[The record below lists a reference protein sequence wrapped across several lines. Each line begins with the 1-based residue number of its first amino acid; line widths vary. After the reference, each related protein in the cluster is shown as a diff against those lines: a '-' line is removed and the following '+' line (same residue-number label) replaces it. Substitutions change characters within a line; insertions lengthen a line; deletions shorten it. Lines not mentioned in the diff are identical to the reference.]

1 MSKILIIP
9 LFIVALV
16 SGPLFEIL
24 MGEILSTLSLVI
36 SATSTLL
43 VLIINFLLQL
53 RKINNKSRQ
62 LYIDLKNTKESV
74 LKIKDQLA
82 ELQKRI
88 EFTIEE
94 FFNDL
99 KIVLE
104 NVFDKSNSLS
114 VNQDNNQ
121 METPVFIAEH
131 KKKRSKK

>member
-1 MSKILIIP
+1 MVLKRNKKMSSSKN
-9 LFIVALV
+9 V
-16 SGPLFEIL
+16 S
-24 MGEILSTLSLVI
+24 LSNS
-36 SATSTLL
+36 
-43 VLIINFLLQL
+43 
-53 RKINNKSRQ
+53 NNKRAEMLVKIDSM
-62 LYIDLKNTKESV
+62 LEEIDSKYGPYILE
-74 LKIKDQLA
+74 

-131 KKKRSKK
+131 NKKRTKKK

>member
-1 MSKILIIP
+1 MVLKRNKKMSSSKD
-9 LFIVALV
+9 V
-16 SGPLFEIL
+16 S
-24 MGEILSTLSLVI
+24 LSNS
-36 SATSTLL
+36 
-43 VLIINFLLQL
+43 
-53 RKINNKSRQ
+53 NNKRAEMLVKIDSM
-62 LYIDLKNTKESV
+62 LEEIDSKYGPYILE
-74 LKIKDQLA
+74 

-99 KIVLE
+99 KIVLQ

-131 KKKRSKK
+131 NKKRTKKK

>member
-1 MSKILIIP
+1 MVLKRNKKMSSSKD
-9 LFIVALV
+9 V
-16 SGPLFEIL
+16 S
-24 MGEILSTLSLVI
+24 LSNS
-36 SATSTLL
+36 
-43 VLIINFLLQL
+43 
-53 RKINNKSRQ
+53 NNKRAEMLVKIDSMLEEIDSKYGQ
-62 LYIDLKNTKESV
+62 YILE
-74 LKIKDQLA
+74 

-131 KKKRSKK
+131 NKKRTKKK

>member
-1 MSKILIIP
+1 MVLKRNKKMSSSKD
-9 LFIVALV
+9 V
-16 SGPLFEIL
+16 S
-24 MGEILSTLSLVI
+24 LSNS
-36 SATSTLL
+36 
-43 VLIINFLLQL
+43 
-53 RKINNKSRQ
+53 NNKRAEMLVKIDSR
-62 LYIDLKNTKESV
+62 LEEIDSKYGPYILE
-74 LKIKDQLA
+74 

-131 KKKRSKK
+131 NKKRTKKK

>member
-1 MSKILIIP
+1 MVLKRNKKMGSSKN
-9 LFIVALV
+9 V
-16 SGPLFEIL
+16 S
-24 MGEILSTLSLVI
+24 LSNS
-36 SATSTLL
+36 
-43 VLIINFLLQL
+43 
-53 RKINNKSRQ
+53 NNKRAEMLVKIDSM
-62 LYIDLKNTKESV
+62 LEEIDSKYGPYILE
-74 LKIKDQLA
+74 

-131 KKKRSKK
+131 NKKRTKKK

>member
-1 MSKILIIP
+1 MSSSKDVSLSDSNDKRAEMLVKIDSMLEEID
-9 LFIVALV
+9 
-16 SGPLFEIL
+16 SKYGPYIL
-24 MGEILSTLSLVI
+24 E
-36 SATSTLL
+36 
-43 VLIINFLLQL
+43 
-53 RKINNKSRQ
+53 
-62 LYIDLKNTKESV
+62 
-74 LKIKDQLA
+74 

-131 KKKRSKK
+131 NKKRTKKK

>member
-1 MSKILIIP
+1 MSSSKD
-9 LFIVALV
+9 V
-16 SGPLFEIL
+16 S
-24 MGEILSTLSLVI
+24 LSNS
-36 SATSTLL
+36 
-43 VLIINFLLQL
+43 
-53 RKINNKSRQ
+53 NNKRAEMLVKIDSM
-62 LYIDLKNTKESV
+62 LEEIDSKYGPYILE
-74 LKIKDQLA
+74 

-121 METPVFIAEH
+121 METPVFIAEQNKKRT
-131 KKKRSKK
+131 KKK

>member
-1 MSKILIIP
+1 MVLKRNKKMSSSKD
-9 LFIVALV
+9 V
-16 SGPLFEIL
+16 S
-24 MGEILSTLSLVI
+24 LSNS
-36 SATSTLL
+36 
-43 VLIINFLLQL
+43 
-53 RKINNKSRQ
+53 NNKRAEMLVKIDSM
-62 LYIDLKNTKESV
+62 LEEIDTKYGPYILE
-74 LKIKDQLA
+74 

-88 EFTIEE
+88 DFTIEE

-131 KKKRSKK
+131 NKKRTKKK

>member
-1 MSKILIIP
+1 MSSSKD
-9 LFIVALV
+9 V
-16 SGPLFEIL
+16 S
-24 MGEILSTLSLVI
+24 LSKS
-36 SATSTLL
+36 
-43 VLIINFLLQL
+43 
-53 RKINNKSRQ
+53 NNKRAEMLVKIDSM
-62 LYIDLKNTKESV
+62 LEEIDSKYGPYILE
-74 LKIKDQLA
+74 

-131 KKKRSKK
+131 NKKRTKKK

>member
-1 MSKILIIP
+1 MVLKRNKKMSSSKD
-9 LFIVALV
+9 V
-16 SGPLFEIL
+16 S
-24 MGEILSTLSLVI
+24 LSNS
-36 SATSTLL
+36 
-43 VLIINFLLQL
+43 
-53 RKINNKSRQ
+53 NNKRAEMLVKIDSM
-62 LYIDLKNTKESV
+62 LEEIDSKYGPYILE
-74 LKIKDQLA
+74 

-121 METPVFIAEH
+121 METPVFIADH
-131 KKKRSKK
+131 NKKRTKKK

>member
-1 MSKILIIP
+1 MGSSKN
-9 LFIVALV
+9 V
-16 SGPLFEIL
+16 S
-24 MGEILSTLSLVI
+24 LSNS
-36 SATSTLL
+36 
-43 VLIINFLLQL
+43 
-53 RKINNKSRQ
+53 NNKRAEMLVKIDSM
-62 LYIDLKNTKESV
+62 LEEIDSKYGPYILE
-74 LKIKDQLA
+74 

-131 KKKRSKK
+131 NKKRTKKK

>member
-1 MSKILIIP
+1 MVLKRNKKISSSKD
-9 LFIVALV
+9 V
-16 SGPLFEIL
+16 S
-24 MGEILSTLSLVI
+24 LSNS
-36 SATSTLL
+36 
-43 VLIINFLLQL
+43 
-53 RKINNKSRQ
+53 NNKRAEMLVKIDSM
-62 LYIDLKNTKESV
+62 LEEIDSKYGPYILE
-74 LKIKDQLA
+74 

-131 KKKRSKK
+131 NKKRTKKK

>member
-1 MSKILIIP
+1 MGSSKN
-9 LFIVALV
+9 V
-16 SGPLFEIL
+16 S
-24 MGEILSTLSLVI
+24 LSNS
-36 SATSTLL
+36 
-43 VLIINFLLQL
+43 
-53 RKINNKSRQ
+53 NNKRAEMLVKIDSM
-62 LYIDLKNTKESV
+62 LEEIDTKYGPYILE
-74 LKIKDQLA
+74 

-131 KKKRSKK
+131 NKKRTKKK

>member
-1 MSKILIIP
+1 MVLKRNKKMSSSKD
-9 LFIVALV
+9 V
-16 SGPLFEIL
+16 S
-24 MGEILSTLSLVI
+24 LSKS
-36 SATSTLL
+36 
-43 VLIINFLLQL
+43 
-53 RKINNKSRQ
+53 NNKRAEMLVKIDSM
-62 LYIDLKNTKESV
+62 LEEIDSKYGPYILE
-74 LKIKDQLA
+74 

-131 KKKRSKK
+131 NKKRTKKK

>member
-1 MSKILIIP
+1 MVLKRNKKIGSSKN
-9 LFIVALV
+9 V
-16 SGPLFEIL
+16 S
-24 MGEILSTLSLVI
+24 LSNS
-36 SATSTLL
+36 
-43 VLIINFLLQL
+43 
-53 RKINNKSRQ
+53 NNKRAEMLVKIDSM
-62 LYIDLKNTKESV
+62 LEEIDSKYGPYILE
-74 LKIKDQLA
+74 

-131 KKKRSKK
+131 NKKRTKKK

>member
-1 MSKILIIP
+1 MVLKRNKKMSSSKDVP
-9 LFIVALV
+9 L
-16 SGPLFEIL
+16 SN
-24 MGEILSTLSLVI
+24 S
-36 SATSTLL
+36 
-43 VLIINFLLQL
+43 
-53 RKINNKSRQ
+53 NNKRAEMLVKIDSM
-62 LYIDLKNTKESV
+62 LEEIDSKYGPYILE
-74 LKIKDQLA
+74 

-131 KKKRSKK
+131 NKKRTKKK

>member
-1 MSKILIIP
+1 MVLKRNKKMSSSKD
-9 LFIVALV
+9 V
-16 SGPLFEIL
+16 S
-24 MGEILSTLSLVI
+24 LSNS
-36 SATSTLL
+36 
-43 VLIINFLLQL
+43 
-53 RKINNKSRQ
+53 NNKRAEMLVKIDSM
-62 LYIDLKNTKESV
+62 LEEIDSKYGPYILE
-74 LKIKDQLA
+74 

-131 KKKRSKK
+131 NIKRTKKK

>member
-1 MSKILIIP
+1 MSSSKD
-9 LFIVALV
+9 V
-16 SGPLFEIL
+16 S
-24 MGEILSTLSLVI
+24 LSNS
-36 SATSTLL
+36 
-43 VLIINFLLQL
+43 
-53 RKINNKSRQ
+53 NNKRAEMLVKIDSM
-62 LYIDLKNTKESV
+62 LEEIDSKYVPYILEELK
-74 LKIKDQLA
+74 
-82 ELQKRI
+82 KRI

-131 KKKRSKK
+131 NKKRTKKK

>member
-1 MSKILIIP
+1 MVLKRNKKLSSSKD
-9 LFIVALV
+9 V
-16 SGPLFEIL
+16 S
-24 MGEILSTLSLVI
+24 LSNS
-36 SATSTLL
+36 
-43 VLIINFLLQL
+43 
-53 RKINNKSRQ
+53 NNKRAEMLVKIDSM
-62 LYIDLKNTKESV
+62 LEEIDSKYGPYILE
-74 LKIKDQLA
+74 

-131 KKKRSKK
+131 NKKRTKKK